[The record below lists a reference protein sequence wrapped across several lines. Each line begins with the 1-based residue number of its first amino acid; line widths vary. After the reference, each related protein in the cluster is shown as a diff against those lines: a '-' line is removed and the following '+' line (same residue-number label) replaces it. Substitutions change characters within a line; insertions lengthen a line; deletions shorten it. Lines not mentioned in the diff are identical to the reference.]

1 MKRNGAEIVPTR
13 LLAYAGIAGPVIFT
27 GLVIV
32 QGVLQPDYSHV
43 RLPISALAAWPLG
56 WVQETAFLILGLSIM
71 AFAFGLHRGIRPGKT
86 ASQGGAGAALL
97 AMGGLGVLVA
107 AAFPWKMVDGVPTET
122 PPHVVGAIT
131 AFASTGL
138 GFVRLSRRMGG
149 DAAWRDLALYTQV
162 TGIAVLLLFVAV
174 GFFAVN
180 DGAPL
185 HAWAGLLQRVLCGV
199 WFSCVTVLA
208 LRLSRSGSQVLGSS
222 GSRVRNQ

>member
-1 MKRNGAEIVPTR
+1 MVPSKA
-13 LLAYAGIAGPVIFT
+13 LAYAGIAGPVAFT
-27 GLVIV
+27 ALVIV

-56 WVQETAFLILGLSIM
+56 WMQETAFLFLGLSMM
-71 AFAFGLHRGIRPGKT
+71 ALALGLHRGIRPGKT

-97 AMGGLGVLVA
+97 AMGGVGILVA
-107 AAFPWKMVDGVPTET
+107 GAFPWKMVDGVPTET

-149 DAAWRDLALYTQV
+149 DAAWRDLALYTKAS
-162 TGIAVLLLFVAV
+162 GLAVLLLFVAV
-174 GFFAVN
+174 GFFAVD

-185 HAWAGLLQRVLCGV
+185 HAWAGLLQRVLCLV
-199 WFSCVTVLA
+199 LFSCVIVLA
-208 LRLSRSGSQVLGSS
+208 VRLSRKTVS
-222 GSRVRNQ
+222 